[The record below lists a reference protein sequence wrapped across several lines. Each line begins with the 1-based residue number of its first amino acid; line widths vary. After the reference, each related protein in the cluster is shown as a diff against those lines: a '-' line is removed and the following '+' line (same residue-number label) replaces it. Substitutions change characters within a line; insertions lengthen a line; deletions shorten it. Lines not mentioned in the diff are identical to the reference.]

1 MKLNA
6 RKAIAAAAAVAA
18 AQFCH
23 AWALFGSSAGN
34 AAGRLRS
41 ADRLLEKADT
51 AFDDGKFE
59 SASNAYARVMEKLQA
74 IERDYP
80 GFDDGIA
87 LIRMDYCDGQIRQCA
102 ESLALLAPAPPAD
115 AGLPLTMDHSAATP
129 AARPAQPK
137 EAASDP
143 ESAAAA
149 FRTAAGEAANVA
161 AGDGAPVAHEEAAP
175 YNPRYFSYDFSEA
188 RELVGKGRHA
198 DAIDILLPMVKF
210 DPDNRQVRMLL
221 AAARI
226 GTGQPE
232 LAIDTLEDLRGR
244 REDLP
249 LLLLLSAAYTSAG
262 RYPEALLSLDGA
274 AKLAPG
280 DPDAFFNLAWLTLL
294 MDESDPGAKS
304 AAERYYDEAL
314 RRGCRRD
321 NALENA
327 LGRKSPSPAGTQLS
341 N

>member
-1 MKLNA
+1 MEIRA
-6 RKAIAAAAAVAA
+6 TKAIVAASAIAA

-23 AWALFGSSAGN
+23 AWALFGTSAGN
-34 AAGRLRS
+34 AAGRIRS
-41 ADRLLEKADT
+41 ADRLLEKADI

-59 SASNAYARVMEKLQA
+59 IASNGYARVIEKLQVV
-74 IERDYP
+74 ERDYP

-87 LIRMDYCDGQIRQCA
+87 LIRMNYCMDQLRQCA
-102 ESLALLAPAPPAD
+102 ESLAISSADLSIPSTPQDGQPVVRAAETTATAAVPDTGSAAD
-115 AGLPLTMDHSAATP
+115 AFRAASGDSAVQ
-129 AARPAQPK
+129 AAGGAGNDADDLSK
-137 EAASDP
+137 EA
-143 ESAAAA
+143 
-149 FRTAAGEAANVA
+149 T
-161 AGDGAPVAHEEAAP
+161 

-188 RELVGKGRHA
+188 RELIGKGRNA

-210 DPDNRQVRMLL
+210 DPDNRHVRMLL

-249 LLLLLSAAYTSAG
+249 LLLLISAAYTSAG
-262 RYPEALLSLDGA
+262 RFPEALLSLDLA

-294 MDESDPGAKS
+294 MDASGDGSRAI
-304 AAERYYDEAL
+304 AEGYYKEAL
-314 RRGCRRD
+314 KRGCPRD
-321 NALENA
+321 NMLENA
-327 LGRKSPSPAGTQLS
+327 IGHIPGGQVHQQQRK
-341 N
+341 